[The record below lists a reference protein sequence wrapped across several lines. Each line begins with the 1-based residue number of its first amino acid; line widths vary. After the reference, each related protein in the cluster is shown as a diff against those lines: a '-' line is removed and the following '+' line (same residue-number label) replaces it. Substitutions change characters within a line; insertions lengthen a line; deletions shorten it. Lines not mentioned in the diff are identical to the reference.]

1 MNSPQYLIVKEND
14 KITDIIKIRVVYKK
28 EHTKVF
34 RPKGSCSSNKKLGCY
49 VDDYPLDKYLIKNS
63 GKIIYY
69 EQVKENLYSII
80 EEDTNLN
87 IGQRVAPSKDNSIY
101 LNICH

>member
-14 KITDIIKIRVVYKK
+14 KITDITKIRVVYKK

-34 RPKGSCSSNKKLGCY
+34 NKKLGCY

-101 LNICH
+101 LNIRH